1 MGTGEAA
8 GARGGTRVGEAAGA
22 RGGTKAGPFPVLA
35 EPVAPDGA
43 RLVVRVHA
51 RPDPTA
57 PVVVVLPAMGTP
69 ARHYT
74 PLARALHRR
83 GATVVTVD
91 PRGHGESVPVPA
103 RGVRFGYRELVE
115 HDIGAVLDAVA
126 RAFPGAPRL
135 ILGHSLGGQL
145 GLVHCGLLR
154 PRLDGVVL
162 VASGSAW
169 WRTLGPSGARW
180 LARSLLCVAGAE
192 LLGYW
197 PGRRLGFGGRE
208 SVGLMRDW
216 ARQLR
221 TGRYAA
227 DHEEALRASPCPC
240 SPWTS
245 STTPWHRP
253 GPWTTCARSSPRP
266 VSSAGPTGRRTRAA
280 GTWTTSAGSGT
291 TRAWWSGSRP
301 GRDSRNPPGKPETA
315 GRRGDR
321 GRRPERVGRVGRPG
335 VSARRGRRCSARCCP
350 RGRTAPRRPATPNR
364 RGSSPRRPPRGA
376 RDAGPAAR
384 VHDGPALRPPG
395 PGRPGVPRAPL
406 LRGGAGARV
415 AGGHG
420 RRPHPLRGVPG
431 RGGGTGR
438 PLPRAR
444 HRRRTARAPAARGA
458 RGGGLRPGAGATART
473 GRPAAGHRL
482 GPAAVQREGVRLQ
495 GLERVRR
502 RLARLRGRRGGV
514 GGRPGGSPGPVSGN
528 GYGRSRGH
536 RPLPGPSAR
545 PAAGTGVTGDAPGPV
560 PSPVPPPRPLARP
573 RRPAPDLGRRPRP
586 VPRPHRHPYPYPS
599 RTAPKESAR

>member
-1 MGTGEAA
+1 M
-8 GARGGTRVGEAAGA
+8 
-22 RGGTKAGPFPVLA
+22 LA

-51 RPDPTA
+51 RPEPTA

-126 RAFPGAPRL
+126 RAFPAAPRL

-197 PGRRLGFGGRE
+197 PGHRLGFGGRE

-227 DHEEALRASPCPC
+227 DHEEALRGVAL
-240 SPWTS
+240 
-245 STTPWHRP
+245 
-253 GPWTTCARSSPRP
+253 P
-266 VSSAGPTGRRTRAA
+266 VLAVDVEHDAL
-280 GTWTTSAGSGT
+280 
-291 TRAWWSGSRP
+291 
-301 GRDSRNPPGKPETA
+301 
-315 GRRGDR
+315 
-321 GRRPERVGRVGRPG
+321 
-335 VSARRGRRCSARCCP
+335 
-350 RGRTAPRRPATPNR
+350 AP
-364 RGSSPRRPPRGA
+364 
-376 RDAGPAAR
+376 
-384 VHDGPALRPPG
+384 
-395 PGRPGVPRAPL
+395 
-406 LRGGAGARV
+406 
-415 AGGHG
+415 
-420 RRPHPLRGVPG
+420 
-431 RGGGTGR
+431 
-438 PLPRAR
+438 
-444 HRRRTARAPAARGA
+444 ARAVDHLCAK
-458 RGGGLRPGAGATART
+458 L
-473 GRPAAGHRL
+473 
-482 GPAAVQREGVRLQ
+482 
-495 GLERVRR
+495 
-502 RLARLRGRRGGV
+502 
-514 GGRPGGSPGPVSGN
+514 
-528 GYGRSRGH
+528 
-536 RPLPGPSAR
+536 PSAR
-545 PAAGTGVTGDAPGPV
+545 VERWTYRTADAGGRDLDHFRWIRHNAGLVERIAAWAGFPEPAGEAGDAGETGNAGR
-560 PSPVPPPRPLARP
+560 SASAASGA
-573 RRPAPDLGRRPRP
+573 PA
-586 VPRPHRHPYPYPS
+586 
-599 RTAPKESAR
+599 